1 MIARWFTIIILALF
15 PLALSAQNAVWNE
28 RLDSSVIQA
37 RRVRPELTV
46 IPINPADLRRTA
58 SPLGEADPVKFIQ
71 TLPGVSTG
79 MEGASAYYVRGGN
92 EGNNLT
98 TLDGIP
104 VYGTGHLLG
113 LTTAYPSEIVSGQ
126 DFYAAGFPSDVGGFT
141 SSLLQLTT
149 SDGDFERTRS
159 SLFVNNFLAGAQ
171 VSKPMK
177 KNKSSLLASV
187 RVSPLGLE
195 YNLLRPLM
203 DEGLSVPD
211 HINALVGDAFVKMT
225 WKTRDRGRF
234 FVSVFGSYDRYGFSP
249 NKTSS
254 QALGWSNLIGNISWI
269 KESASGWEWE
279 SRLSHNDFRAF
290 QDQTQAVKQTTES
303 NTTRMSLQSAIMEE
317 GLQAKVSKELNARLR
332 IQTGTDVYI
341 SFFQPGVS
349 KVYKNKERA
358 ATAGRSLITGR
369 GSLYGQMGY
378 DNGPFHTTAGLRGT
392 VFFSQDYK
400 TVKPIADLLVS
411 YELTPSLTV
420 KATYDHAVQFFHSLE
435 GIPTGWSME
444 MLIPS
449 TSQNRPETAD
459 QAWAGVDFAHGPVTF
474 SIGGF
479 YKSMKDLVF
488 FADASSFFNSGWRE
502 WQYNLE
508 SGTGESYGLEFL
520 SRVETKLF
528 SGQLSYTLSKTDR
541 VFQSLNFGNP
551 IPFKFDRR
559 HMLNFTGEYKL
570 SKGEKTSQSLTAG
583 LSFMSGHWETVKS
596 GSYPIYSL
604 GSENKREEK
613 EADYTSHPNNFQLPA
628 YFRMDVGYHL
638 TVQGKKNLHDLSLG
652 IYNLTNRHNAYS
664 LSWDSEAGRWK
675 KLSIFP
681 ILPNFT
687 YRVSFGGK

>member
-1 MIARWFTIIILALF
+1 MRFRLLSFTLALL
-15 PLALSAQNAVWNE
+15 PLALSAQNSVWNE
-28 RLDSSVIQA
+28 RIDSSVIQA

-79 MEGASAYYVRGGN
+79 MEGSSAYYVRGGN

-98 TLDGIP
+98 TLDGVP

-113 LTTAYPSEIVSGQ
+113 LTTSYPSEIVSGQ
-126 DFYAAGFPSDVGGFT
+126 DFYAGGFPSDAGGFT

-149 SDGDFERTRS
+149 VDGDFEKAHGS
-159 SLFVNNFLAGAQ
+159 VFVNNFLVGAQ
-171 VSKPMK
+171 TSRPLKDRRMSLVASARISPM
-177 KNKSSLLASV
+177 
-187 RVSPLGLE
+187 GLE

-203 DEGLSVPD
+203 NSRLSLPD
-211 HINALVGDAFVKMT
+211 HLNVLAGDAFAKLT
-225 WKTRDRGRF
+225 WKPGDRNRVF
-234 FVSVFGSYDRYGFSP
+234 LSLFGSHDQYGYDLSE
-249 NKTSS
+249 TSS
-254 QALGWSNLIGNISWI
+254 QALGWSNLIANLTWV
-269 KESASGWEWE
+269 KETAAGWEWE
-279 SRLSHNDFRAF
+279 TRLSHNNFRAF
-290 QDQTQAVKQTTES
+290 QKQTQGERK
-303 NTTRMSLQSAIMEE
+303 NPTRMSLQSALMEE
-317 GLQAKVSKELNARLR
+317 GLQVKASKRLTAGLDF
-332 IQTGTDVYI
+332 QTGVDAYL
-341 SFFQPGVS
+341 SFFKPGVS
-349 KVYKNKERA
+349 KVYQGNELA
-358 ATAGRSLITGR
+358 AKAGKALVTGR
-369 GSLYGQMGY
+369 GSLHGQL
-378 DNGPFHTTAGLRGT
+378 NFNWRHFHTSAGLRAT
-392 VFFSQDYK
+392 AFFSDDYK
-400 TVKPIADLLVS
+400 TVKPIADLLAS
-411 YELTPSLTV
+411 LELTRSLTL

-459 QAWAGVDFAHGPVTF
+459 QVWAAMDYAYGPVTF

-479 YKSMKDLVF
+479 YKNMKDLVF
-488 FADASSFFNSGWRE
+488 YADASSFFNSGWRE

-508 SGTGESYGLEFL
+508 SGTGESFGLEFL
-520 SRVETKLF
+520 SRVETKRF

-541 VFQSLNFGNP
+541 VFHSLNFGNP

-559 HMLNFTGEYKL
+559 HMLNATAEYKF
-570 SKGEKTSQSLTAG
+570 SKNQSLTAG

-604 GSENKREEK
+604 GSEDKREEK
-613 EADYTSHPNNFQLPA
+613 EADYTSHPNNFQLPY

-638 TVQGKKNLHDLSLG
+638 TLQGKKSLHDLSLG

-664 LSWDSEAGRWK
+664 LSWDGEAGPWK

-687 YRVSFGGK
+687 YRISF